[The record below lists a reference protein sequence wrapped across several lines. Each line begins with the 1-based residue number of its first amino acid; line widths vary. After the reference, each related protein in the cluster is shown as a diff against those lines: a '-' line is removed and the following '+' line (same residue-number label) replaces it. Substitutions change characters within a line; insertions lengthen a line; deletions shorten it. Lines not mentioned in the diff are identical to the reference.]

1 MHAEVISVG
10 TEILLGQITDTNSTF
25 ISQRLA
31 ELGIDVYFKTVVGDN
46 EKRLLQALEIASG
59 RSDMVILSGGLGPTK
74 DDLTKQTVAK
84 FLNCGLLT
92 DKDALEYIEEYYR
105 QNNRKMT
112 DNNLLQ
118 AKYLEGSVSL
128 PNESGMA
135 VGSYYQNQNGP
146 DFILLPG
153 PPSEMRPM
161 FDKEVMHRL
170 KENYAREHLLFSR
183 VLRFYGIG
191 ESQLVTELDDLI
203 NGQMNP
209 TIAPYAKVGEVTLR
223 LTAQAD
229 SKESA
234 KEILDETE
242 QVISKRVGQYLYGYG
257 DDNSLPKVVVEKLKQ
272 RGLTVSAS
280 ESLTGGS
287 FQKAVTDIAGSSQIF
302 PGGFVTYSASAKENL
317 LDIPKEIIIENG
329 VVSEATAKWMA
340 ERTRIKMDTDFGVSF
355 TGVAGPDTL
364 EGNPAGTVW
373 IGISQRDR
381 QTAAFEYHF
390 FYGDRDA
397 VRVRSVL
404 AGFDLINN
412 EL

>member
-92 DKDALEYIEEYYR
+92 DKNALEYIEEYYR

-161 FDKEVMHRL
+161 FDKEAMPRL
-170 KENYAREHLLFSR
+170 KKNYAKEHLLFSR

-203 NGQMNP
+203 NGQTNP

-317 LDIPKEIIIENG
+317 LNIPKKIIIENG

-373 IGISQRDR
+373 IGISQRGR
-381 QTAAFEYHF
+381 QTAAFEYH

-404 AGFDLINN
+404 AGFDLINKK
-412 EL
+412 L

>member
-59 RSDMVILSGGLGPTK
+59 RSDIVILSGGLGPTK

-105 QNNRKMT
+105 QNKRKMT

-161 FDKEVMHRL
+161 FDKQVMHRL

-203 NGQMNP
+203 NGQTNP

-229 SKESA
+229 SKERA
-234 KEILDETE
+234 KEILDEAE

-272 RGLTVSAS
+272 KGLTVSAS

-287 FQKAVTDIAGSSQIF
+287 FQKAVTDIAGSSHIF

-381 QTAAFEYHF
+381 QTDAFEYH

-397 VRVRSVL
+397 VRIRSVL

>member
-92 DKDALEYIEEYYR
+92 DKKALEYIEEYYR

-161 FDKEVMHRL
+161 FDKEAMPRL
-170 KENYAREHLLFSR
+170 KKNYAKEHLLSSR

-203 NGQMNP
+203 NGQTNP

-229 SKESA
+229 LKESA

-317 LDIPKEIIIENG
+317 LNIPKKIIIENG

-373 IGISQRDR
+373 IGISQRGR
-381 QTAAFEYHF
+381 QTAAFEYH

-404 AGFDLINN
+404 AGFDLINKK
-412 EL
+412 L

>member
-92 DKDALEYIEEYYR
+92 DKNALEYIEEYYR

-161 FDKEVMHRL
+161 FDKEATPRL
-170 KENYAREHLLFSR
+170 KKNYAKEHLLFSR

-203 NGQMNP
+203 NGQTNP

-373 IGISQRDR
+373 IGISQRGR
-381 QTAAFEYHF
+381 QTAAFEYH

-404 AGFDLINN
+404 AGFDLINKK
-412 EL
+412 L

>member
-92 DKDALEYIEEYYR
+92 DKNALEYIEEYYR

-161 FDKEVMHRL
+161 FDKEAMPRL
-170 KENYAREHLLFSR
+170 KKNYAKEHLLFSR

-203 NGQMNP
+203 NGQTNP

-317 LDIPKEIIIENG
+317 LDIPKKIIIENG

-373 IGISQRDR
+373 IGISQRGR
-381 QTAAFEYHF
+381 QTAAFEYH

-404 AGFDLINN
+404 AGFDLINKK
-412 EL
+412 L

>member
-25 ISQRLA
+25 ISKRLA

-92 DKDALEYIEEYYR
+92 DKNALEYIEEYYR

-161 FDKEVMHRL
+161 FDKEAMPRL
-170 KENYAREHLLFSR
+170 KKNYAKEHLLFSR

-203 NGQMNP
+203 NGQTNP

-234 KEILDETE
+234 KEILDKTE

-317 LDIPKEIIIENG
+317 LNIPKEIIIENG

-373 IGISQRDR
+373 IGISQRGR
-381 QTAAFEYHF
+381 QTAAFEYH

-404 AGFDLINN
+404 AGFDLINKK
-412 EL
+412 L

>member
-92 DKDALEYIEEYYR
+92 DKNALEYIEEYYR

-161 FDKEVMHRL
+161 FDKEAMPRL
-170 KENYAREHLLFSR
+170 KKNYAKEHLLFSR

-203 NGQMNP
+203 NGQTNP

-229 SKESA
+229 SKESE

-373 IGISQRDR
+373 IGISQRGR
-381 QTAAFEYHF
+381 QTAAFEYH

-404 AGFDLINN
+404 AGFDLINKK
-412 EL
+412 L

>member
-92 DKDALEYIEEYYR
+92 DKNALEYIEEYYR

-153 PPSEMRPM
+153 PPSEMRSM
-161 FDKEVMHRL
+161 FDKEAMPRL
-170 KENYAREHLLFSR
+170 KKNYAKEHLLFSR

-203 NGQMNP
+203 NGQTNP

-223 LTAQAD
+223 LTAQTD

-373 IGISQRDR
+373 IGISQRGR
-381 QTAAFEYHF
+381 QTAAFEYH

-404 AGFDLINN
+404 DGFDLINKK
-412 EL
+412 L

>member
-10 TEILLGQITDTNSTF
+10 TEILLGQIMDTNSTF

-92 DKDALEYIEEYYR
+92 DKNALEYIEEYYR

-161 FDKEVMHRL
+161 FDKEAMPRL
-170 KENYAREHLLFSR
+170 KKNYAKEHLLFSR

-203 NGQMNP
+203 NGQTNP

-373 IGISQRDR
+373 IGISQRGR
-381 QTAAFEYHF
+381 QTAAFEYH

-404 AGFDLINN
+404 AGFDLINKK
-412 EL
+412 L

>member
-92 DKDALEYIEEYYR
+92 DKNALEYIEEYYR

-161 FDKEVMHRL
+161 FDKEAMPRL
-170 KENYAREHLLFSR
+170 KKKYAKEHLLFSR

-203 NGQMNP
+203 NGQTNP

-234 KEILDETE
+234 KEIFDETE

-373 IGISQRDR
+373 IGISQRGR
-381 QTAAFEYHF
+381 QTAAFEYH

-404 AGFDLINN
+404 AGFDLINKK
-412 EL
+412 L

>member
-92 DKDALEYIEEYYR
+92 DKNALEYIEEYYR

-161 FDKEVMHRL
+161 FDKEAMPRL
-170 KENYAREHLLFSR
+170 KKNYAKEHLLFSR

-203 NGQMNP
+203 NGQTNP

-272 RGLTVSAS
+272 RELTVSAS

-317 LDIPKEIIIENG
+317 LNIPKKIIIENG

-373 IGISQRDR
+373 IGISQRGR
-381 QTAAFEYHF
+381 QAAAFEYH

-404 AGFDLINN
+404 AGFDLINKK
-412 EL
+412 L

>member
-92 DKDALEYIEEYYR
+92 DKNALEYIEEYYR

-161 FDKEVMHRL
+161 FDKEAMPRL
-170 KENYAREHLLFSR
+170 KKNYAKEHLLFSR

-203 NGQMNP
+203 NGQTNP

-229 SKESA
+229 SKENA

-317 LDIPKEIIIENG
+317 LNIPKEIIIENG

-373 IGISQRDR
+373 IGISQRGR
-381 QTAAFEYHF
+381 QTAAFEYH

-404 AGFDLINN
+404 AGFDLINKK
-412 EL
+412 L

>member
-46 EKRLLQALEIASG
+46 EKRLFQALEIASG

-92 DKDALEYIEEYYR
+92 DKNALEYIEEYYR

-161 FDKEVMHRL
+161 FDKEAMPRL
-170 KENYAREHLLFSR
+170 KKNYAKEHLLFSR

-203 NGQMNP
+203 NGQTNP

-317 LDIPKEIIIENG
+317 LNIPKKIIIENG

-373 IGISQRDR
+373 IGISQRGR
-381 QTAAFEYHF
+381 QTAAFEYH

-404 AGFDLINN
+404 AGFDLINKK
-412 EL
+412 L

>member
-74 DDLTKQTVAK
+74 DDLTKQTVAR

-92 DKDALEYIEEYYR
+92 DRDALEYIEEYYR

-161 FDKEVMHRL
+161 FDKQVMHRL

-203 NGQMNP
+203 NGQTNP

-373 IGISQRDR
+373 IGISQRGR
-381 QTAAFEYHF
+381 QTAAFEYH

-404 AGFDLINN
+404 AGFDLINKK
-412 EL
+412 L

>member
-92 DKDALEYIEEYYR
+92 DKNALEYIEEYYR

-153 PPSEMRPM
+153 PPSEIRPM
-161 FDKEVMHRL
+161 FDKEAMPRL
-170 KENYAREHLLFSR
+170 KKNYAKEHLLFSR

-203 NGQMNP
+203 NGQTNP

-257 DDNSLPKVVVEKLKQ
+257 DDNNLPKVVVEKLKQ

-373 IGISQRDR
+373 IGISQRGR
-381 QTAAFEYHF
+381 QTAAFEYH

-404 AGFDLINN
+404 AGFDLINKK
-412 EL
+412 L

>member
-92 DKDALEYIEEYYR
+92 DKNALEYIEEYYR

-161 FDKEVMHRL
+161 FDKEAMPRL
-170 KENYAREHLLFSR
+170 KKNYAKEHLLFSR

-203 NGQMNP
+203 NGQTNP

-234 KEILDETE
+234 KEIFDETE

-287 FQKAVTDIAGSSQIF
+287 FQKAVTDITGSSQIF

-340 ERTRIKMDTDFGVSF
+340 ERTRIKMGTDFGVSF

-373 IGISQRDR
+373 IGISQRGR
-381 QTAAFEYHF
+381 QTAAFEYH

-404 AGFDLINN
+404 AGFDLINKK
-412 EL
+412 L

>member
-59 RSDMVILSGGLGPTK
+59 RSNMVILSGGLGPTK

-92 DKDALEYIEEYYR
+92 DKNALEYIEEYYR

-161 FDKEVMHRL
+161 FDKEAMPRL
-170 KENYAREHLLFSR
+170 KKNYAKEHLLFSR

-203 NGQMNP
+203 NGQTNP

-287 FQKAVTDIAGSSQIF
+287 FQKAVTDITGSSQIF

-373 IGISQRDR
+373 IGISQRGR
-381 QTAAFEYHF
+381 QTAAFEYH

-404 AGFDLINN
+404 AGFDLINKK
-412 EL
+412 L

>member
-92 DKDALEYIEEYYR
+92 DKNALEYIEEYYR

-161 FDKEVMHRL
+161 FDKEAMPRL
-170 KENYAREHLLFSR
+170 KKNYAKEHLLFSR

-203 NGQMNP
+203 NGQTNP

-257 DDNSLPKVVVEKLKQ
+257 DDNNLPKVVVEKLKQ

-340 ERTRIKMDTDFGVSF
+340 ERTRIKMDTDFGISF

-373 IGISQRDR
+373 IGISQRGR
-381 QTAAFEYHF
+381 QTAAFEYH

-404 AGFDLINN
+404 AGFDLINKK
-412 EL
+412 L

>member
-92 DKDALEYIEEYYR
+92 DKNALEYIEEYYR

-161 FDKEVMHRL
+161 FDKEAMPRL
-170 KENYAREHLLFSR
+170 KKNYAKEHLLFSR

-203 NGQMNP
+203 NGQTNP

-329 VVSEATAKWMA
+329 VVSKATAKWMA

-373 IGISQRDR
+373 IGISQRGR
-381 QTAAFEYHF
+381 QTAAFEYH

-404 AGFDLINN
+404 AGFDLINKK
-412 EL
+412 L

>member
-92 DKDALEYIEEYYR
+92 DKNALEYIEEYYR

-153 PPSEMRPM
+153 PPSEMCPM
-161 FDKEVMHRL
+161 FDKEAMPRL
-170 KENYAREHLLFSR
+170 KKNYAKEHLLFSR

-203 NGQMNP
+203 NGQTNP

-234 KEILDETE
+234 KEILDKTE

-317 LDIPKEIIIENG
+317 LNIPKEIIIENG

-373 IGISQRDR
+373 IGISQRGR
-381 QTAAFEYHF
+381 QTAAFEYH

-404 AGFDLINN
+404 AGFDLINKK
-412 EL
+412 L

>member
-92 DKDALEYIEEYYR
+92 DKNALEYIEEYYR

-161 FDKEVMHRL
+161 FDKEAMPRL
-170 KENYAREHLLFSR
+170 KKNYAKEHLLFSR

-203 NGQMNP
+203 NGQTNP

-234 KEILDETE
+234 KEILDEME

-373 IGISQRDR
+373 IGISQRGR
-381 QTAAFEYHF
+381 QTAAFEYH

-404 AGFDLINN
+404 AGFNLINKK
-412 EL
+412 L

>member
-118 AKYLEGSVSL
+118 AKYLEGSISL

-161 FDKEVMHRL
+161 FDKQVMHRL

-203 NGQMNP
+203 NGQTNP

-373 IGISQRDR
+373 IGITQRDR
-381 QTAAFEYHF
+381 QIAAFEYH

-397 VRVRSVL
+397 VRIRSVL

>member
-92 DKDALEYIEEYYR
+92 DKNALEYIEEYYR

-161 FDKEVMHRL
+161 FDKEAMPRL
-170 KENYAREHLLFSR
+170 KKNYAKEHLLFSR

-191 ESQLVTELDDLI
+191 ESQLVPELDDLI
-203 NGQMNP
+203 NGQTNP

-373 IGISQRDR
+373 IGISQRGR
-381 QTAAFEYHF
+381 QTAAFEYH

-404 AGFDLINN
+404 AGFDLINKK
-412 EL
+412 L

>member
-92 DKDALEYIEEYYR
+92 DKNALEYIEEYYR

-161 FDKEVMHRL
+161 FDKEAMPRL
-170 KENYAREHLLFSR
+170 KKNYAKEHLLFSR

-203 NGQMNP
+203 NGQTNP

-317 LDIPKEIIIENG
+317 LNIPKKIIIENG

-364 EGNPAGTVW
+364 EGNPAGTIW
-373 IGISQRDR
+373 IGISQRGR
-381 QTAAFEYHF
+381 QTAAFEYH

-404 AGFDLINN
+404 AGFDLINKK
-412 EL
+412 L

>member
-92 DKDALEYIEEYYR
+92 DKNALEYIEEYYR

-161 FDKEVMHRL
+161 FDKEVMPRL
-170 KENYAREHLLFSR
+170 KKNHAKEHLLFSR

-203 NGQMNP
+203 NGQTNP

-317 LDIPKEIIIENG
+317 LDIPKKIIIENG

-373 IGISQRDR
+373 IGISQRGR
-381 QTAAFEYHF
+381 QTAAFEYH

-404 AGFDLINN
+404 AGFDLINKK
-412 EL
+412 L

>member
-92 DKDALEYIEEYYR
+92 DKNALEYIEEYYR

-161 FDKEVMHRL
+161 FDKEAMPRL
-170 KENYAREHLLFSR
+170 KKNYAKEHLLFSR

-203 NGQMNP
+203 NGQTNP

-242 QVISKRVGQYLYGYG
+242 QVISKRVGQYLYGHG

-340 ERTRIKMDTDFGVSF
+340 ERTRVKMDTDFGVSF

-364 EGNPAGTVW
+364 EGNSAGTVW
-373 IGISQRDR
+373 IGISQRGR
-381 QTAAFEYHF
+381 QAAAFEYH

-404 AGFDLINN
+404 AGFDLINKK
-412 EL
+412 L

>member
-92 DKDALEYIEEYYR
+92 DKNALEYIEEYYR

-161 FDKEVMHRL
+161 FDKEAMPRL
-170 KENYAREHLLFSR
+170 KKNYAKEHLLFSR

-203 NGQMNP
+203 NGQTNP

-234 KEILDETE
+234 KEILDKTE

-317 LDIPKEIIIENG
+317 LNIPKEIIIENG

-364 EGNPAGTVW
+364 ERNPAGTVW
-373 IGISQRDR
+373 IGISQRGR
-381 QTAAFEYHF
+381 QTAAFEYH

-404 AGFDLINN
+404 AGFDLINKK
-412 EL
+412 L

>member
-92 DKDALEYIEEYYR
+92 DKNALEYIEEYYR

-153 PPSEMRPM
+153 PPSEMRHM
-161 FDKEVMHRL
+161 FDKEAMPRL
-170 KENYAREHLLFSR
+170 KKNYAKEHLLFSR

-203 NGQMNP
+203 NGQTNP

-287 FQKAVTDIAGSSQIF
+287 FQKAVTDITGSSQIF

-340 ERTRIKMDTDFGVSF
+340 ERTRIKMGTDFGVSF

-373 IGISQRDR
+373 IGISQRGR
-381 QTAAFEYHF
+381 QTAAFEYH

-404 AGFDLINN
+404 AGFDLINKK
-412 EL
+412 L

>member
-59 RSDMVILSGGLGPTK
+59 RSDIVILSGGLGPTK

-105 QNNRKMT
+105 QNKRKMT

-135 VGSYYQNQNGP
+135 VGSYYQNPNGP

-161 FDKEVMHRL
+161 FDKQVMHRL

-203 NGQMNP
+203 NGQTNP

-234 KEILDETE
+234 KEILDEAE

-272 RGLTVSAS
+272 KGLTVSAS

-287 FQKAVTDIAGSSQIF
+287 FQKAVTDIAGSSHIF

-390 FYGDRDA
+390 YEDRDA
-397 VRVRSVL
+397 VRIRSVL

>member
-92 DKDALEYIEEYYR
+92 DKNALEYIEEYYR

-161 FDKEVMHRL
+161 FDKEAMPRL
-170 KENYAREHLLFSR
+170 KKKYAKEHLLFSR

-203 NGQMNP
+203 NGQTNP

-373 IGISQRDR
+373 IGISQRGR
-381 QTAAFEYHF
+381 QTAAFEYH

-404 AGFDLINN
+404 AGFDLINKK
-412 EL
+412 L

>member
-92 DKDALEYIEEYYR
+92 DKNALEYIEEYYR

-153 PPSEMRPM
+153 PPSEMRSM
-161 FDKEVMHRL
+161 FDKEAMPRL
-170 KENYAREHLLFSR
+170 KKNYAKEHLLFSR

-203 NGQMNP
+203 NGQTNP

-223 LTAQAD
+223 LTAQTD

-329 VVSEATAKWMA
+329 VVSEATAKGMA

-373 IGISQRDR
+373 IGISQRGR
-381 QTAAFEYHF
+381 QTAAFEYH

-404 AGFDLINN
+404 AGFDLINKK
-412 EL
+412 L

>member
-92 DKDALEYIEEYYR
+92 DKNALEYIEEYYR

-118 AKYLEGSVSL
+118 AKYFEGSVSL

-161 FDKEVMHRL
+161 FDKEAMPRL
-170 KENYAREHLLFSR
+170 KKNYAKEHLLFSR

-203 NGQMNP
+203 NGQTNP

-373 IGISQRDR
+373 IGISQRGR
-381 QTAAFEYHF
+381 QTAAFEYH

-404 AGFDLINN
+404 AGFDLINKK
-412 EL
+412 L

>member
-118 AKYLEGSVSL
+118 AKYLEGSISL

-203 NGQMNP
+203 NGQTNP

-317 LDIPKEIIIENG
+317 LDIPKKIIIENG

-373 IGISQRDR
+373 IGISQRGR
-381 QTAAFEYHF
+381 QTAAFEYH

-404 AGFDLINN
+404 AGFDLINKK
-412 EL
+412 L

>member
-92 DKDALEYIEEYYR
+92 DKNALEYIEEYYR

-161 FDKEVMHRL
+161 FDKEAMPRL
-170 KENYAREHLLFSR
+170 KKNYAKEHLLFSR

-203 NGQMNP
+203 NGQTNP

-257 DDNSLPKVVVEKLKQ
+257 DDNSLSKVVVEKLKQ

-373 IGISQRDR
+373 IGISQRGR
-381 QTAAFEYHF
+381 QTAAFEYH

-404 AGFDLINN
+404 AGFDLINKK
-412 EL
+412 L

>member
-25 ISQRLA
+25 ISKRLA

-92 DKDALEYIEEYYR
+92 DKNALEYIEEYYR

-161 FDKEVMHRL
+161 FDKEAMPRL
-170 KENYAREHLLFSR
+170 KKNYAKEHLLFSR

-203 NGQMNP
+203 NGQTNP

-317 LDIPKEIIIENG
+317 LNIPKKIIIENG

-373 IGISQRDR
+373 IGISQRGR
-381 QTAAFEYHF
+381 QTAAFEYH

-404 AGFDLINN
+404 AGFDLINKK
-412 EL
+412 L

>member
-74 DDLTKQTVAK
+74 DDLTKQTVAR

-92 DKDALEYIEEYYR
+92 DRDALEYIEEYYR

-161 FDKEVMHRL
+161 FDKEAMPRL
-170 KENYAREHLLFSR
+170 KKNYAKEHLLFSR

-203 NGQMNP
+203 NGQTNP

-373 IGISQRDR
+373 IGISQRGR
-381 QTAAFEYHF
+381 QTAAFEYH

-404 AGFDLINN
+404 AGFDLINKK
-412 EL
+412 L

>member
-92 DKDALEYIEEYYR
+92 DKNALEYIEEYYR

-161 FDKEVMHRL
+161 FDKEAMPRL
-170 KENYAREHLLFSR
+170 KKNYAKEHLLFSR

-203 NGQMNP
+203 NGQTNP

-373 IGISQRDR
+373 IGISQRGR

-390 FYGDRDA
+390 YGDRDA
-397 VRVRSVL
+397 VRVLSVL
-404 AGFDLINN
+404 A
-412 EL
+412 

>member
-92 DKDALEYIEEYYR
+92 DKNALEYIEEYYR

-161 FDKEVMHRL
+161 FDKEAMPRL
-170 KENYAREHLLFSR
+170 KKNYAKEHLLFSR

-203 NGQMNP
+203 NGQTNP

-340 ERTRIKMDTDFGVSF
+340 ERTRVKMDTDFGVSF

-364 EGNPAGTVW
+364 EGNSAGTVW
-373 IGISQRDR
+373 IGISQRGR
-381 QTAAFEYHF
+381 QTAAFEYH

-404 AGFDLINN
+404 AGFDLINKK
-412 EL
+412 L

>member
-118 AKYLEGSVSL
+118 AKYLEGSISL

-161 FDKEVMHRL
+161 FDKQVMHRL

-203 NGQMNP
+203 NGQTNP

-302 PGGFVTYSASAKENL
+302 PGGFVTYSASAKEKL

-390 FYGDRDA
+390 YGDRDA
-397 VRVRSVL
+397 VRIRSVL

>member
-25 ISQRLA
+25 ISKRLA

-92 DKDALEYIEEYYR
+92 DKNALEYIEEYYR

-161 FDKEVMHRL
+161 FDKEAMPRL
-170 KENYAREHLLFSR
+170 KKNYAKEHLLFSR

-203 NGQMNP
+203 NGQTNP

-317 LDIPKEIIIENG
+317 LNIPKEIIIENG

-373 IGISQRDR
+373 IGISQRGR
-381 QTAAFEYHF
+381 QTAAFEYH

-404 AGFDLINN
+404 AGFDLINKK
-412 EL
+412 L